1 MDLASLAAEV
11 QRTRNAVE
19 REVGEARAIAET
31 GKRLAARVIELKAEA
46 ELYQQVIGV
55 LTRIGEARQ
64 ETAQRQIEE
73 LVTRGLQVIFG
84 EELTFHLV
92 QSERG
97 SQAQV
102 EFLVR
107 SAYVVDEDETRT
119 VETPVMDSRGG
130 GMAAVVGY
138 MLRLVVLLFTPGAAR
153 FLALD
158 ETFAH
163 VSAEYEPR
171 LAEFL
176 REMADKAGVQH
187 LLVTHS
193 DAYSDVADVRYRLA
207 PGPDGTTIARRG

>member
-1 MDLASLAAEV
+1 LAAEV